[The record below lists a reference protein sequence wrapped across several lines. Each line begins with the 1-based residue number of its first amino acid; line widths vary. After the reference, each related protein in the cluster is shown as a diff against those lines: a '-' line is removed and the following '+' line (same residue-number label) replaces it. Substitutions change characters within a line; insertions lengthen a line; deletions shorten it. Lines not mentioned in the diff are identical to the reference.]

1 MTDAE
6 HPAFSL
12 AMSCEHLES
21 YAAFQDAMQIN
32 CSPWSSPGVC
42 MAFVAPAVTLMTL
55 ALLLID
61 SADAHQSM
69 LL

>member
-1 MTDAE
+1 
-6 HPAFSL
+6 
-12 AMSCEHLES
+12 
-21 YAAFQDAMQIN
+21 
-32 CSPWSSPGVC
+32 